1 MRDSTVSRT
10 LSIPSFINY
19 TALSD
24 PVEEA
29 FSATGDQCVYRS
41 QSNLSLSYGIC

>member
-1 MRDSTVSRT
+1 MRDPTVSRA
-10 LSIPSFINY
+10 LGIPSFVNY

-29 FSATGDQCVYRS
+29 FSATGDQCVRRS
-41 QSNLSLSYGIC
+41 Q